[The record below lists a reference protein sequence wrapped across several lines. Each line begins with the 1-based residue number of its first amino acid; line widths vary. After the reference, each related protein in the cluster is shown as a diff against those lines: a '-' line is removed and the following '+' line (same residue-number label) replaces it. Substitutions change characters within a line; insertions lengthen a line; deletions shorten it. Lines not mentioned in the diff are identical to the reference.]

1 MSDMNEAPTD
11 AEQGTPPELR
21 FLKLLVTT
29 LAGTMILGLITI
41 IFLFVTRLPDASIPR
56 PALPDGITLPEG
68 SKAEA
73 VTIGRGWIAVVTEA
87 DEILILDATTGEL
100 RQRVQITPQN

>member
-21 FLKLLVTT
+21 FLKVLVTT

-41 IFLFVTRLPDASIPR
+41 IFLFVTRLPDASAPR
-56 PALPDGITLPEG
+56 PALPDGITLPDGAE
-68 SKAEA
+68 AEA
-73 VTIGRGWIAVVTEA
+73 VTMGRGWIAVVTNA
-87 DEILILDATTGEL
+87 DEILILDAESGEL
-100 RQRVQITPQN
+100 RQTVKINAGK